1 MTTVYGIVVAVLAV
15 ASALASWRTVRGPD
29 TLDRAVALDTLT
41 ALAMCWM
48 ALGMHRLG
56 GMVVLPILL
65 AMSLLGFAGSTAI
78 AKCVLRKD
86 DDGSA

>member
-1 MTTVYGIVVAVLAV
+1 MTVVYGIVVAMLGV
-15 ASALASWRTVRGPD
+15 ASALASWRTARGPS

-48 ALGMHRLG
+48 ALGMSRLG
-56 GMVVLPILL
+56 GVVVLPILL

-78 AKCVLRKD
+78 AKCVMRRRG
-86 DDGSA
+86 DGGA